1 MNDLSS
7 LRLAVSMTVL
17 LMLGISAPSS
27 VRAEKADS
35 EKPLTIAADRLD
47 HDDVQQIS
55 IYSGKVILTKGTIIL
70 RGDKLVL
77 RKDPAGYQFGTVTGK
92 LASFRQKREG
102 LDEFI
107 EGYGAEINYNDKN
120 EVVRF
125 VDKATVR
132 KLEKTKVTA
141 EIQGNIVRYDSRN
154 ETFTVESGG
163 GNDAAVTNPGN
174 RVRVVIQP
182 KSNEPEPKSGTLGTT
197 GSGGLR
203 LQSSPSISPSSSK

>member
-1 MNDLSS
+1 MNDVLSPS
-7 LRLAVSMTVL
+7 LIFTIVCTLLVGIGSATVAL
-17 LMLGISAPSS
+17 
-27 VRAEKADS
+27 AEKADS

-55 IYSGKVILTKGTIIL
+55 IYSGKVILTKGTIL
-70 RGDKLVL
+70 LKGDKLVL
-77 RKDPAGYQFGTVTGK
+77 RKDAAGYQFGTVTGK
-92 LASFRQKREG
+92 QASFRQKREG

-125 VDKATVR
+125 IDKAVVR

-141 EIQGNIVRYDSRN
+141 EIQGNVVRYDSRN
-154 ETFTVESGG
+154 ETFTVESGS
-163 GNDAAVTNPGN
+163 GNDASVTNPGN

-182 KSNEPEPKSGTLGTT
+182 KNAESEPKT
-197 GSGGLR
+197 GSVGTAGSGAIK
-203 LQSSPSISPSSSK
+203 LQSSPTISPPSIK